1 MNRLAFV
8 DQWRAG
14 NLPAE
19 AILDLTPVAIYATDA
34 DGRITYFNEPSVALW
49 GARPV
54 LGETM
59 WCGSLQIF
67 LPGRHAG
74 AARSLPDGG
83 LPCRKPADRRHRTRS
98 SRAMTASAG
107 MSSSI
112 RGRCVGADGSLRG
125 AVNTLIDV
133 TERRAG
139 RTGAQP
145 ERGLCPPHSGK
156 QPGLHQAARP
166 RGQSA
171 VDQPLRLHQP
181 GDRRSRPGDRPQL
194 FRFLEGRGTR
204 RCPGGCGIRT
214 PDRLRTL
221 HRHLS
226 RAARAASRC
235 GTR

>member
-34 DGRITYFNEPSVALW
+34 DGRITYFNEPSAALW

-67 LPGRHAG
+67 LP
-74 AARSLPDGG
+74 DGTPVPHDRCPMAVCLAENRPVNDIELIVEG
-83 LPCRKPADRRHRTRS
+83 HDGQRRHVVVNPRPLR
-98 SRAMTASAG
+98 
-107 MSSSI
+107 
-112 RGRCVGADGSLRG
+112 GADGSLRG

-133 TERRAG
+133 TEKRQAERA
-139 RTGAQP
+139 RSQSEAF
-145 ERGLCPPHSGK
+145 
-156 QPGLHQAARP
+156 ARHILESSQDCIKLLDLD
-166 RGQSA
+166 GNLQSINA
-171 VDQPLRLHQP
+171 LRLHQP

-194 FRFLEGRGTR
+194 FRFLERRGAR
-204 RCPGGCGIRT
+204 RCPGGCRIRT

-226 RAARAASRC
+226 RAAPAASRC